1 MFLIQILPLTKI
13 PHTLPQILSYFSG
26 QKLFAGSLIQIPLG
40 KRKANGV
47 VIGVRAIADHKMEIK
62 RADFELR
69 NIAKIISAEPILTEK
84 QIKLALFLGQYYF
97 ASPGLFAKM
106 MFTRRSFNAGGLPPK
121 QQTTNNKQLTV
132 KKQTLIVFPTI
143 SQAENYAKNKKTLS
157 LWHSG
162 LTAKQL
168 NESWWKIKNGRA
180 QTIIGTRSAVFLPF
194 TGLKKIIIVDESN
207 PNHKSWDMFPHY
219 RVHEVAQKLAEIF
232 NAKLTIPAGRGYSLR
247 ATTPS
252 LSAPRILRGGTPPC
266 AYSRVS
272 LNLTP
277 TIIDMRAE
285 LKSGNFSI
293 FSVDLYEAVKNA
305 LEKKKQVILFINRRG
320 AANFILCRDCG
331 YIAKCPNCDAPLAYH
346 LINNKPSLLCHHCG
360 AKDILPSICPK
371 CQSWRIKTV
380 GSGTQ
385 KVEAEAQKF
394 FPDAKI
400 LRLDGDIAPK
410 AKDQQKI
417 IADFIDKK
425 TDILIATPMIF
436 SWLVELA
443 AAKPAVVG
451 ILSADTL
458 LHIPDFRSG
467 ERTWQMIKSL
477 QSVIASAAPLERRGA
492 KLVRSSFSEDGQS
505 RNIAAVHGI
514 ATLPTVAHN
523 DSDTP
528 HFKKGGLG
536 GILNQSRLLIQTY
549 NPANSVLKYVK
560 NNDYKGF
567 IKEDTETRQALN
579 YPPFSQIVKLTFR
592 LRDPKTAGQE
602 AKILAAKLKNV
613 IASPAF
619 AKRSNPE
626 YSKNNQLT
634 SSPQTCPASRERRG
648 EGGLRRGVDYGVLA
662 SARDG
667 SPTKVGT
674 PDTTSPQPP
683 PQLRRGGKNDIEI
696 SPALPAFLP
705 RERGKFVW
713 NIILKFLPLTI
724 PHFVKGGLGGIF
736 TSPDFLGYRNSLLQ
750 YVPQNWEIDVDP
762 ENLL

>member
-1 MFLIQILPLTKI
+1 MFLIQIVPLTKI

-121 QQTTNNKQLTV
+121 QQTTNNKQQTV

-252 LSAPRILRGGTPPC
+252 LSAPRILWGGTPPC
-266 AYSRVS
+266 AYSRAP
-272 LNLTP
+272 LNPTP

-360 AKDILPSICPK
+360 AKDTPPTNCPK
-371 CQSWRIKTV
+371 CNSWRIKTV

-385 KVEAEAQKF
+385 KVEAEMQKF

-410 AKDQQKI
+410 PKNQQKI
-417 IADFIDKK
+417 ITDFIDKK
-425 TDILIATPMIF
+425 GDISGRHEGLQFYTIGQRKGIKLSGGPYFVVKKDFKNNNLIVSKDKKDLLQKELIAKNVN
-436 SWLVELA
+436 WLSEKEPRLPLKIKAKIRYRSEL
-443 AAKPAVVG
+443 VSG
-451 ILSADTL
+451 ILSKFQVSSFKLQFSKKQRAIT
-458 LHIPDFRSG
+458 PG
-467 ERTWQMIKSL
+467 
-477 QSVIASAAPLERRGA
+477 QSVAFYLGNE
-492 KLVRSSFSEDGQS
+492 L
-505 RNIAAVHGI
+505 
-514 ATLPTVAHN
+514 
-523 DSDTP
+523 
-528 HFKKGGLG
+528 LG
-536 GILNQSRLLIQTY
+536 GGI
-549 NPANSVLKYVK
+549 
-560 NNDYKGF
+560 
-567 IKEDTETRQALN
+567 
-579 YPPFSQIVKLTFR
+579 IV
-592 LRDPKTAGQE
+592 
-602 AKILAAKLKNV
+602 
-613 IASPAF
+613 
-619 AKRSNPE
+619 
-626 YSKNNQLT
+626 
-634 SSPQTCPASRERRG
+634 
-648 EGGLRRGVDYGVLA
+648 
-662 SARDG
+662 
-667 SPTKVGT
+667 
-674 PDTTSPQPP
+674 
-683 PQLRRGGKNDIEI
+683 
-696 SPALPAFLP
+696 
-705 RERGKFVW
+705 
-713 NIILKFLPLTI
+713 
-724 PHFVKGGLGGIF
+724 
-736 TSPDFLGYRNSLLQ
+736 
-750 YVPQNWEIDVDP
+750 
-762 ENLL
+762 

>member
-121 QQTTNNKQLTV
+121 QQTTNNKQQTV

-252 LSAPRILRGGTPPC
+252 LSAPRILWGGTPPC
-266 AYSRVS
+266 AYSRAP
-272 LNLTP
+272 LNPTP

-360 AKDILPSICPK
+360 AKDTPPTNCPK
-371 CQSWRIKTV
+371 CNSWRIKTV

-385 KVEAEAQKF
+385 KVEAEMQKF

-410 AKDQQKI
+410 PKNQQKI
-417 IADFIDKK
+417 ITDFIDKK
-425 TDILIATPMIF
+425 ADILIATPMIF

-443 AAKPAVVG
+443 AAKPAVIG
-451 ILSADTL
+451 MLSADTL
-458 LHIPDFRSG
+458 LYIPDFRSG
-467 ERTWQMIKSL
+467 ERTFQT
-477 QSVIASAAPLERRGA
+477 
-492 KLVRSSFSEDGQS
+492 
-505 RNIAAVHGI
+505 I
-514 ATLPTVAHN
+514 ATLQN
-523 DSDTP
+523 LITP
-528 HFKKGGLG
+528 SFLKEGWGGFKSPRKAPWPPRGFTPLIPSYKGGKNRTF
-536 GILNQSRLLIQTY
+536 IIQTY

-602 AKILAAKLKNV
+602 AKILAAKLQHINKD
-613 IASPAF
+613 
-619 AKRSNPE
+619 AK
-626 YSKNNQLT
+626 
-634 SSPQTCPASRERRG
+634 
-648 EGGLRRGVDYGVLA
+648 
-662 SARDG
+662 
-667 SPTKVGT
+667 
-674 PDTTSPQPP
+674 
-683 PQLRRGGKNDIEI
+683 IEI
-696 SPALPAFLP
+696 SAALPAFIP
-705 RERGKFVW
+705 REKGKFVW
-713 NIILKFLPLTI
+713 NIIIKFKLPLAVIPSEARNPSACLSKTSTI
-724 PHFVKGGLGGIF
+724 N
-736 TSPDFLGYRNSLLQ
+736 SDFLQHRNSLLQ